1 MTLLR
6 ADPTC
11 RLFVLLLFFSCHK
24 KDIVGA
30 QGSQG
35 PQGPVGISNIAQ
47 GNIEGKVVLYD
58 ISGNPLPNDS
68 GAIVSLDSTIAGLQA
83 VSGTDGSFTI
93 YSVHEGA
100 YNLSVQKQGF
110 GTMHYYNFSHAGTTT
125 PSQTCLLSLG
135 QQMPSQYDVKQLRV
149 DSGVTGQNNYI
160 VFTVILAH
168 PQTVA
173 NPVVIY
179 FNDSS
184 GVGNTGNRFVFRAT
198 FYQQDDTTLTY
209 GNYYLPLTALTN
221 KLHNADYLY
230 LCAAIDNGMLIS
242 YTDPQGNQ
250 VFPAADNP
258 SPEIIVNNVL
268 HKY

>member
-6 ADPTC
+6 ANPTC
-11 RLFVLLLFFSCHK
+11 LLFVLLIFFSCHK
-24 KDIVGA
+24 KDIMGA
-30 QGSQG
+30 QGPQG
-35 PQGPVGISNIAQ
+35 PQGPVGISTIAQ
-47 GNIEGKVVLYD
+47 GNIEGKVALYD
-58 ISGNPLPNDS
+58 ISGNALPSDS
-68 GAIVSLDSTIAGLQA
+68 GAIVSLDSTTPVFQA

-125 PSQTCLLSLG
+125 PSQTGLLSLG
-135 QQMPSQYDVKQLRV
+135 QQMPSQFDVKQLRV

-168 PQTVA
+168 PETVT
-173 NPVVIY
+173 NPVLIY

-184 GVGNTGNRFVFRAT
+184 GVGNTANRFVFRAT
-198 FYQQDDTTLTY
+198 FYQQNDTTLTY

-221 KLHNADYLY
+221 KLHNADNLY

-242 YTDPQGNQ
+242 YADPQGNQ
-250 VFPAADNP
+250 VFPAAGKP